1 MITPKYIAASFIFSS
16 GWHAERIEPSEFM
29 EIIYTGE
36 NPYQAGT
43 KGTGSL
49 SFLRKSAQVMTVSI
63 RNYTNQS
70 HTRLA
75 ELKWIVQSFLLI
87 PDAKRQFPRFGYYEK
102 IYSLSSAHSIRS
114 AFQPLEPTVLS

>member
-1 MITPKYIAASFIFSS
+1 MNIVGTR
-16 GWHAERIEPSEFM
+16 GWNAERIEPSEFM

-70 HTRLA
+70 HTRLSGL
-75 ELKWIVQSFLLI
+75 EWIVQSFLFI
-87 PDAKRQFPRFGYYEK
+87 PDAKRQFPRFRYHEK
-102 IYSLSSAHSIRS
+102 IYSLSSARSIRS